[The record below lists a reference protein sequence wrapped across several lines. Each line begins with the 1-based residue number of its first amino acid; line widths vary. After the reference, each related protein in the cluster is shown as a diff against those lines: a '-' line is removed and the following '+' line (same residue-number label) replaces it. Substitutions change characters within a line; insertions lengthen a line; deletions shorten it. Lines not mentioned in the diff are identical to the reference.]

1 MRTCTSRGARGTRA
15 CLAHV
20 SVQKIGMGVICL
32 TVLDILLPVHEPGGE
47 ELKST
52 LDDDDQL
59 VDLFAC
65 DHEFTLRY
73 SKAHFIIVQH
83 GPPPFRPASFGA
95 LWQPARSVSTSSLFP
110 APAVLLSPSANFN
123 L

>member
-1 MRTCTSRGARGTRA
+1 MVTCTSRGARGTRA

-59 VDLFAC
+59 VDHVEAEQ
-65 DHEFTLRY
+65 HEPLQ
-73 SKAHFIIVQH
+73 AE
-83 GPPPFRPASFGA
+83 PC
-95 LWQPARSVSTSSLFP
+95 L
-110 APAVLLSPSANFN
+110 
-123 L
+123 

>member
-52 LDDDDQL
+52 LDDNDQRDPL
-59 VDLFAC
+59 ADGWMDEGTV
-65 DHEFTLRY
+65 RG
-73 SKAHFIIVQH
+73 Q
-83 GPPPFRPASFGA
+83 
-95 LWQPARSVSTSSLFP
+95 
-110 APAVLLSPSANFN
+110 
-123 L
+123 

>member
-52 LDDDDQL
+52 LDDNDQL
-59 VDLFAC
+59 GRMDGS
-65 DHEFTLRY
+65 DGSDGWTDRTY
-73 SKAHFIIVQH
+73 
-83 GPPPFRPASFGA
+83 GWMDG
-95 LWQPARSVSTSSLFP
+95 
-110 APAVLLSPSANFN
+110 
-123 L
+123 